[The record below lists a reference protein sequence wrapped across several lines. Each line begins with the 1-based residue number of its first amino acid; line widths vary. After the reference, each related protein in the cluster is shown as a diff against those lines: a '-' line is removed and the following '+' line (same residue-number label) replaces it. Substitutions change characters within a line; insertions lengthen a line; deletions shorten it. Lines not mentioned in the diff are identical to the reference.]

1 MLEYNGNLQTAAT
14 TGNGT
19 EANLAGQCSALL
31 FYIKGSSGVSAG
43 AVTLESAS
51 VSGYAGTWAPIGS
64 AITVG
69 NNTEQMVAVAGV
81 PYLIVRARI
90 STTVADGTVTV
101 RLVAHSDAG
110 A

>member
-1 MLEYNGNLQTAAT
+1 MLEARQKLQSAAT

-19 EANLAGQCSALL
+19 EVDLKGECSAVS

-64 AITVG
+64 PVTVIAD
-69 NNTEQMVAVAGV
+69 TEQMVSVAGV
-81 PYLIVRARI
+81 CYLIVRARI

-101 RLVAHSDAG
+101 EMIAQSGAG